1 MSIMGVTIWHLLIKI
16 KLIMVKCAFSAP
28 GYYRIEVQG
37 RLSQDWLD
45 RMGAMQVEAQSP
57 QEDVDVTVL
66 QGRVSDQAQLSGII
80 NTLYELHLPLLAV
93 NYLGDEPS
101 PD

>member
-1 MSIMGVTIWHLLIKI
+1 MNATSS
-16 KLIMVKCAFSAP
+16 KLKMDKYEFSAP

-37 RLSQDWLD
+37 RLSQDWFD
-45 RMGAMQVEAQSP
+45 RFGAMQVEVQSP

-66 QGRVSDQAQLSGII
+66 QGPVSDQAQLSGIL

-93 NYLGDEPS
+93 EYLS
-101 PD
+101 R